1 MVRGPEC
8 AFNLTRLPE
17 PDVPTSQEK
26 MLKEK
31 IVRTKEGNAASEEK
45 TQ

>member
-8 AFNLTRLPE
+8 AFNLTRLPG
-17 PDVPTSQEK
+17 PDVPTSQKK

-31 IVRTKEGNAASEEK
+31 IVRTEKGNAASEEK